1 MAKNTIITIGRQF
14 GSGGHE
20 LGIRLSER
28 LGIPM
33 YDRNLIQ
40 MAAKELGV
48 SPEKAE
54 EADETLLG
62 RFLSAYVVNTGDFTM
77 YTGADEGE
85 KPLSDQIF
93 KAQSDLIKRLAQRGP
108 CIIVGRCADYILEN
122 DFQCINV
129 FVYAEIE
136 DRIKRIMRI
145 YNLTQEEAWTKIK
158 KVDNDRK
165 LYYEAHTGSS
175 WGSIESHQMMFNVSL
190 LNMGDVVDILAAM
203 YRAKR

>member
-40 MAAKELGV
+40 MAARELGV

-77 YTGADEGE
+77 YTGSDEGE

-145 YNLTQEEAWTKIK
+145 YNLTQEEAWAKIK

-165 LYYEAHTGSS
+165 LYYEAHTGST
-175 WGSIESHQMMFNVSL
+175 WGSIESHQMMFNISL
-190 LNMGDVVDILAAM
+190 LKMADVVDILAAM

>member
-77 YTGADEGE
+77 YTGSDEGE

-158 KVDNDRK
+158 KIDNDRK
-165 LYYEAHTGSS
+165 LYYEAHTGST
-175 WGSIESHQMMFNVSL
+175 WGSIESHQMMFNISL

>member
-77 YTGADEGE
+77 YTGSDEGE